1 MFGVALPQGV
11 LIGSARSIDPR
22 HSGPQTV
29 AIIVVLLLLLLL
41 SEKRKVSETTT
52 APNVQTDSYFLY

>member
-29 AIIVVLLLLLLL
+29 AIIVVLLLLLL